1 MVISFKNQGINQ
13 DANKFIQTTTLKKKK
28 KKSTLPTYVVVL
40 RAPHLY

>member
-28 KKSTLPTYVVVL
+28 KSTLPTYVVVL